1 MTHYEMTVE
10 ATDRKVEYL
19 LRSQVREE
27 GIRDCGG
34 ILSEERNLVEPKFS
48 IYSFKT
54 LVSAY
59 CCRDSRYFES
69 SELLDA
75 IKLLMAYIQ
84 GVQREDG
91 SFDLVSVNFCSSPD
105 TAFMAMRLVAAY
117 RIIERYGGM
126 EIAGVLD
133 DLRDVLSAAGRAMRT
148 GGFHTPNHRWVVAAA
163 LLMAYNIVG
172 ESSFKEAAE
181 QYLAEGIDCDEI
193 GEWTERS
200 SGVYNVVCDN
210 AFIIIAEELG
220 EQKYLEPVRRNLE
233 FMLYHMEPD
242 GSIYTGNS
250 TRQDVFQTV
259 YPLSYYH
266 LYLFMGWRDQDGRFM
281 AMANKL
287 MASYYAVSRDIG
299 RRFLLPG
306 SDFLYMFLLYPELK
320 SFQLAESDLPTNYEK
335 YYPKSGLVRVR
346 RGELSYSVTQNNSR
360 FLTVMVG
367 DLHLDLEIRSAF
379 FAIGQFNVSQEDRR
393 WNRASTA
400 YPIELTED
408 GYRLRFS
415 AWATYF
421 LPFDT
426 PPTTPVYAE
435 MDHSRRRTTTPVRH
449 EITVN
454 IRGTDAGVE
463 VMVETAGCDHVPIQ
477 LIAHVSPHC
486 LIEGEG
492 FLLQGKPGD
501 GISITSGL
509 VQISRHGSKVEI
521 GPGLGR
527 AAYLPY
533 MAAPSETEFTL
544 YFSGY
549 TNLKHTF
556 SIRKLS

>member
-1 MTHYEMTVE
+1 
-10 ATDRKVEYL
+10 
-19 LRSQVREE
+19 
-27 GIRDCGG
+27 
-34 ILSEERNLVEPKFS
+34 
-48 IYSFKT
+48 
-54 LVSAY
+54 
-59 CCRDSRYFES
+59 
-69 SELLDA
+69 
-75 IKLLMAYIQ
+75 MAYIQ

-91 SFDLVSVNFCSSPD
+91 SFDPVSVNFCSSPD
-105 TAFMAMRLVAAY
+105 TALWPCGWSQPTG
-117 RIIERYGGM
+117 IIERYGGM

-148 GGFHTPNHRWVVAAA
+148 GGFHTPQPPLVVAAA

-259 YPLSYYH
+259 YPP
-266 LYLFMGWRDQDGRFM
+266 
-281 AMANKL
+281 
-287 MASYYAVSRDIG
+287 I
-299 RRFLLPG
+299 LLPLVPFQG
-306 SDFLYMFLLYPELK
+306 LASLKMAASWPWPINSWRLIMQSAGILCAGSSPESDFLYMFLLYPELK
-320 SFQLAESDLPTNYEK
+320 SFHLAESDLPTNYEK

-400 YPIELTED
+400 YPIELDRRWVPPEIQCM
-408 GYRLRFS
+408 GYLFP
-415 AWATYF
+415 A
-421 LPFDT
+421 L
-426 PPTTPVYAE
+426 
-435 MDHSRRRTTTPVRH
+435 
-449 EITVN
+449 
-454 IRGTDAGVE
+454 
-463 VMVETAGCDHVPIQ
+463 
-477 LIAHVSPHC
+477 
-486 LIEGEG
+486 
-492 FLLQGKPGD
+492 
-501 GISITSGL
+501 
-509 VQISRHGSKVEI
+509 
-521 GPGLGR
+521 
-527 AAYLPY
+527 
-533 MAAPSETEFTL
+533 
-544 YFSGY
+544 
-549 TNLKHTF
+549 
-556 SIRKLS
+556 